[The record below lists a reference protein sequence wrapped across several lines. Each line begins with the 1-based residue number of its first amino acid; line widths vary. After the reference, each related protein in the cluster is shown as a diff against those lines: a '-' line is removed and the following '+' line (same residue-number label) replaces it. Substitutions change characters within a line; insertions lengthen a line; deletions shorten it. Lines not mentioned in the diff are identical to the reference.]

1 MLDNAYA
8 FFFVA
13 ILLLGTAAI
22 HVWLRRDWPRI
33 RAALNGEL
41 AQDVPLSANAGE
53 IHIRERCQPVLQPA
67 VISICRI

>member
-13 ILLLGTAAI
+13 VLLLGIVAI
-22 HVWLRRDWPRI
+22 YLWLRRDWPRVA
-33 RAALNGEL
+33 AALNGEL
-41 AQDVPLSANAGE
+41 AQEVPLSANAGE
-53 IHIRERCQPVLQPA
+53 IHVWERRQPVLQPA

>member
-13 ILLLGTAAI
+13 ILLAGIAAMYL
-22 HVWLRRDWPRI
+22 WLKRDWPRLV
-33 RAALNGEL
+33 AALNGEL
-41 AQDVPLSANAGE
+41 PQDLPISPNAGE
-53 IHIRERCQPVLQPA
+53 IHVWERRQPVLQPA